1 MDIDTDQLKAA
12 LDSDILILDCR
23 RDGKYRIIFLNFL
36 WVFID
41 WVTKVIERSRIN
53 PKLNFRPLPIFV
65 QPLTWMFL
73 FLNFYKSF
81 KNMK

>member
-23 RDGKYRIIFLNFL
+23 RDGEYRIIFLCFL
-36 WVFID
+36 QYRLGQQGHWK
-41 WVTKVIERSRIN
+41 VTDKSKI
-53 PKLNFRPLPIFV
+53 KLQATPHFV

-81 KNMK
+81 KNAK